1 MQMIKKKCSN
11 CKKIKL
17 STEFYKESRNRSGL
31 SSSCK
36 ECRSKKDK
44 KRYES
49 QLGKFIYLI
58 VVDEE
63 VWWVGSTTNIVHRIE
78 NHRNKK
84 SNGHFLYMCE
94 QRNLNLENKRIEI
107 WVCDTEKLGYNLTKE
122 DLKYYEHKLIRYLI
136 SKGEPLLNTKINSKY
151 IDRERY
157 IDEIVF
163 DDLTSNFEKNI
174 FFCIS
179 NYKII

>member
-1 MQMIKKKCSN
+1 MQMIKKKYSN
-11 CKKIKL
+11 CKNIKL

-63 VWWVGSTTNIVHRIE
+63 IWWVGSTTNIVHRIE

-94 QRNLNLENKRIEI
+94 QRNLSLDNKRIEI

-122 DLKYYEHKLIRYLI
+122 DLRYYEHKLIKYLL
-136 SKGEPLLNTKINSKY
+136 SQGEPLLNTKINSKY
-151 IDRERY
+151 IERERY
-157 IDEIVF
+157 IDEIVL
-163 DDLTSNFEKNI
+163 DDFAFRVNKNI
-174 FFCIS
+174 SFYLSHYRIL
-179 NYKII
+179 